1 MLIKTNKTKELVES
15 KLGINFEEFKLVGCR
30 EISALTL
37 IYEKNNE
44 LYVIQIANNIISSIS
59 KILSINERDNFS
71 KLFLKNKMV
80 KYKSKF
86 LMIYDFYLNEKDK
99 IFIFNEAN
107 DKVYNVYESES
118 PLTLDKTEMTM
129 IKMLGNFIDEEEIEK
144 FKCQWSW
151 SIPKGC
157 KFSHKHFNLKGGKSM
172 LVKKNK
178 AIKIIEEKLNFKFEE
193 LKIIGYFKTK
203 FGLSSWDKDENK
215 KTIICKDKKN
225 IFIINLKKDTIFLIK
240 KLNYVSKENGAFSI
254 ELGID
259 NKKFYYDYKEK
270 LALHNTIQSTINIV
284 YVINGVSEVIGSI
297 ENELK
302 LSEEESVILKLS
314 NYFIDE
320 EEMNYK

>member
-1 MLIKTNKTKELVES
+1 MS
-15 KLGINFEEFKLVGCR
+15 MKL
-30 EISALTL
+30 TH
-37 IYEKNNE
+37 
-44 LYVIQIANNIISSIS
+44 
-59 KILSINERDNFS
+59 
-71 KLFLKNKMV
+71 
-80 KYKSKF
+80 
-86 LMIYDFYLNEKDK
+86 
-99 IFIFNEAN
+99 
-107 DKVYNVYESES
+107 
-118 PLTLDKTEMTM
+118 
-129 IKMLGNFIDEEEIEK
+129 
-144 FKCQWSW
+144 
-151 SIPKGC
+151 PKGC
-157 KFSHKHFNLKGGKSM
+157 KFSHKYFTLKGGKSM

-203 FGLSSWDKDENK
+203 FGLSFLDKDENK

-225 IFIINLKKDTIFLIK
+225 IFIINLKKDTISLIK

-270 LALHNTIQSTINIV
+270 LALHNTIQNTINIV

-302 LSEEESVILKLS
+302 LSEEESVMLKLS